1 MKFGVEF
8 DAGAGPRQSYT
19 RAERPIAA
27 LARIAT
33 ALYHSRYTS
42 FGVNDAWIQ
51 NECVKY
57 QLPVDR
63 LARFSASLDG
73 ELLVHNHDEIDAAA
87 LRLPYELD
95 GYQKDALCSMR
106 AAGGVLA
113 MGCGLGKTLTAIAA
127 AKLAFLAGAS
137 SRRLWVVC
145 PLNAV
150 QTWEDVR
157 GYLADAFDDVQI
169 ISMDSAH
176 KCVGLNPLPG
186 GVIIFDEAH
195 MLGDA
200 SARRTRAAHQLRAAF
215 DFGLALTGTLL
226 HAGIGKALS
235 VMDLAVPG
243 LAVFTRTDSAA
254 EHFGCLF
261 PQTIDLGNGR
271 TKNVIKI
278 DKPTGESRR
287 KFLEFISPA
296 VVSMSF
302 ESANVRASIDLPQQ
316 ERYLVRLGAPWPK
329 LEDLAVTYIREQ
341 MEQGFEIPS
350 AQEVAHA
357 LCRHGARDKIEW
369 LLNAMDDP
377 TQQIV
382 VFAVYHETLDLCSAA
397 FEQAG
402 ISYVRIDGTV
412 TGEKRA
418 ELVRQFQRGD
428 VRVFLGQMDAAGVSI
443 NLQNAR
449 VSVALEHSW
458 KAANFAQCLAR
469 TRRRGQNET
478 THHIDLVANQLQLRV
493 AQRVSDAADFDASLS
508 EYQTLKAVLD
518 KHR

>member
-1 MKFGVEF
+1 VKFGIDY
-8 DAGAGPRQSYT
+8 DAGVGPRQSYT

-27 LARIAT
+27 LAAIAHARVEGRFT
-33 ALYHSRYTS
+33 G
-42 FGVNDAWIQ
+42 FGVSEAWIT

-57 QLPVDR
+57 QLPVTR
-63 LARFSASLDG
+63 LAHFARSLAG
-73 ELLVHNHDEIDAAA
+73 ERLVVSDEEVRGAGLHLPHDLDQYQIDA
-87 LRLPYELD
+87 LR
-95 GYQKDALCSMR
+95 GMR

-113 MGCGLGKTLTAIAA
+113 MGCGLGKTVTAIAA
-127 AKLAFLAGAS
+127 AKLAFVAGAS
-137 SRRLWVVC
+137 SSRCWVVC

-150 QTWEDVR
+150 GTWQAALA
-157 GYLADAFDDVQI
+157 YLEGVFDEVEI
-169 ISMDSAH
+169 VSMDSAH
-176 KCVGLNPLPG
+176 KCVGLNPAPG

-200 SARRTRAAHQLRAAF
+200 GARRTRAAHQLRGAF

-243 LAVFTRTDSAA
+243 LAGFARTDNAA

-271 TKNVIKI
+271 TKQVIKI

-287 KFLEFISPA
+287 RFLEFIAPR

-302 ESANVRASIDLPQQ
+302 ESESVRASVDVPQQ
-316 ERYLVRLGAPWPK
+316 ERYVIRVAAPWPS
-329 LEDLAVTYIREQ
+329 LDDLAVQYIQEQ

-357 LCRHGARDKIEW
+357 LCRHQAAAKVEW
-369 LLNAMDDP
+369 LMNAMDDP
-377 TQQIV
+377 NLQVV
-382 VFAVYHETLDLCSAA
+382 VFAVYHETLDLVGAA
-397 FEQAG
+397 FETAG
-402 ISYVRIDGTV
+402 VSYVRIDGTV
-412 TGEKRA
+412 TGQQRIA
-418 ELVRQFQRGD
+418 LVEQFQRGE

-449 VSVALEHSW
+449 ISVALEHSW

-469 TRRRGQNET
+469 TRRRGQTEI

-493 AQRVSDAADFDASLS
+493 AQRVSDAADFDASLA
-508 EYQTLKAVLD
+508 EYQTIKQILD